1 MRALRCL
8 NKVPEGF
15 GHVSE
20 TVRTGA
26 GSWCQWARR
35 RWTGVR
41 VPTPGGRAKCKLS
54 RVPLWGGGVPT
65 RAVFGTRLRPIV
77 KLSRA
82 PLRGT
87 RGVRG
92 HARWARRPGH

>member
-35 RWTGVR
+35 RWTGVG
-41 VPTPGGRAKCKLS
+41 VATPGGRAPSKLS
-54 RVPLWGGGVPT
+54 RVPMWGGGVPKKLF
-65 RAVFGTRLRPIV
+65 FGTP
-77 KLSRA
+77 
-82 PLRGT
+82 G
-87 RGVRG
+87 G
-92 HARWARRPGH
+92 HAALGIEKALKKH